1 MSKPLTTTTAA
12 TACLAVTAL
21 GDEPPK
27 RVMLFSAGGTIR
39 TRDGRSYRID
49 LAKLAARFAADGV
62 KIPVDI
68 NHATEILAPQGKR
81 ADPVGWITSV
91 EIEGSALLGAIEWI
105 DPAGANAL
113 LRAYPYV
120 SPAFPAPKGEAEWLK
135 SVALVSSPA
144 LGNQPA
150 LAAADPDQ
158 TQETPMKTVFAALG
172 LTETASEAEC
182 LAAVTNLKTKADP
195 ATTVAKGIY
204 DEAVAKLAAA
214 TTELDGIKA
223 TTRKDKVDAVIE
235 GALKAKKILP
245 AQRAHYTALC
255 ATDDGLAAVE
265 ALLAASPELLG
276 ASGLDDKGA
285 SDLGGDGAIDPVK
298 LAAEAQAYMGEM
310 AAKGVH
316 VDAATA
322 VDHVQSRRR

>member
-12 TACLAVTAL
+12 IACLAVTAL

-62 KIPVDI
+62 KIPIDI

-81 ADPVGWITSV
+81 ADPVGWITAV
-91 EIEGSALLGAIEWI
+91 EIEGVALLGSVEWI
-105 DPAGANAL
+105 DPSGAIAL

-135 SVALVSSPA
+135 SVALVASPA

-158 TQETPMKTVFAALG
+158 PQEIPMKTVFAALG
-172 LTETASEAEC
+172 LAETASEAEC
-182 LAAVTNLKTKADP
+182 LAAVITLKTKSDP
-195 ATTVAKGIY
+195 ATTVAKAIH
-204 DEAVAKLAAA
+204 DETVAKLAAA
-214 TTELDGIKA
+214 TAELTKTRDE
-223 TTRKDKVDAVIE
+223 TRKGKVDAVIE

-245 AQRAHYTALC
+245 AQKDHYVSLC
-255 ATDDGLAAVE
+255 ATDEGLAAVE
-265 ALLAASPELLG
+265 ALLAASPELLA
-276 ASGLDDKGA
+276 ASGLGDKPVPDA
-285 SDLGGDGAIDPVK
+285 DVVQLSAEDKAVMTQLG
-298 LAAEAQAYMGEM
+298 LTEEAYREANGLKQA
-310 AAKGVH
+310 
-316 VDAATA
+316 
-322 VDHVQSRRR
+322 